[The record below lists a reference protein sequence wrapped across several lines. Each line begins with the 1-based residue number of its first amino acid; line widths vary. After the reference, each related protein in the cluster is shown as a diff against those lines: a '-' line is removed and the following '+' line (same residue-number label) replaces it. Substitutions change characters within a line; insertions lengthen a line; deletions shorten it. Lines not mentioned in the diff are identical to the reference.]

1 MLIINFTS
9 LNSVLL
15 IDHEFEGGVIYVL
28 VFLFLCSFRG
38 LFVYFP
44 LHVHVYIRASSS
56 QMNISAIHNTA
67 D

>member
-44 LHVHVYIRASSS
+44 LHVHIYIRVSGP
-56 QMNISAIHNTA
+56 QMNTSVIHNTT